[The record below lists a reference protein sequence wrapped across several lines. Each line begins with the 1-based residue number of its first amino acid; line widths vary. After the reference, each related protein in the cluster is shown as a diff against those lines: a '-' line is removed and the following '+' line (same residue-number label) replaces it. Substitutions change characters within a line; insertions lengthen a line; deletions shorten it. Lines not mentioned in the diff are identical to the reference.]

1 MSSSLRTRVLAVTI
15 VASLAASASAAYAT
29 HVAHARVNAPDALDA
44 LDFMTG
50 CWERRAGTRL
60 VEEHWLGP
68 RGGLMLGVSRTTR
81 GDSLLEF
88 EFMRVTVRG
97 DTLVFA
103 AQPSG
108 QPPGEF
114 GGAMIGDRAVRFE
127 NAAHDFPQR
136 VIYRAVGTDSLLARV
151 EGTIAG
157 RARAVD
163 FPYRRVACAG
173 GAG

>member
-44 LDFMTG
+44 LDFITG

-103 AQPSG
+103 
-108 QPPGEF
+108 E
-114 GGAMIGDRAVRFE
+114 I
-127 NAAHDFPQR
+127 
-136 VIYRAVGTDSLLARV
+136 
-151 EGTIAG
+151 G
-157 RARAVD
+157 RAHV
-163 FPYRRVACAG
+163 
-173 GAG
+173 